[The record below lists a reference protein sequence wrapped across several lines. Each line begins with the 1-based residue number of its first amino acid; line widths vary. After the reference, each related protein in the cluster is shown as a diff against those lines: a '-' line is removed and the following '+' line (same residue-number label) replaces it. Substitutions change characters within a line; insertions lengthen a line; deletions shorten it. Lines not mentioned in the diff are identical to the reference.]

1 MSWEDAT
8 KMKMKLFLIL
18 KSSYNMK
25 KQLIITLS
33 ILALFSTNA
42 CKKEKLEL
50 EPPSSKVEGIS
61 DTWVLKEVTQVDEA
75 NPLFPEMEVSEAFIG
90 NQALEMSFESTNFT
104 YSVEEGDSP
113 NYFGTNGT
121 WSFDNNEYPTLVN
134 IVHDGKEEVLQLLRT
149 VRTVDQTFE
158 FQYFRTCENGKR
170 VVSYKMVFERK

>member
-1 MSWEDAT
+1 MSWVGAT
-8 KMKMKLFLIL
+8 KIKKKLFLTL
-18 KSSYNMK
+18 TSSNNMK
-25 KQLIITLS
+25 KQSVLS
-33 ILALFSTNA
+33 LLILALFSIIA

-50 EPPSSKVEGIS
+50 DPPSSKIEGIS

-104 YSVEEGDSP
+104 YSVEEGDCP
-113 NYFGTNGT
+113 NYFGTTGT
-121 WSFDNNEYPTLVN
+121 WSFDDNEFPTLVN

-158 FQYFRTCENGKR
+158 FQYVRTCENGKR